1 MHPIDM
7 VALVIGMLICVAAGG
22 FVLAYVAREARRESR
37 DFWTPEGERL
47 IADARRR
54 GDEMWQRSGDLRQ
67 RVTSA
72 PSRVKK
78 DDASS

>member
-1 MHPIDM
+1 M

-22 FVLAYVAREARRESR
+22 FVLAYVAREARRDSR
-37 DFWTPEGERL
+37 EFWTPEGERL

-67 RVTSA
+67 RVTT
-72 PSRVKK
+72 
-78 DDASS
+78 ASTRGRGNGPRQE

>member
-1 MHPIDM
+1 MHPRDM

-22 FVLAYVAREARRESR
+22 FVLAYVARDARRDSR
-37 DFWTPEGERL
+37 EFWTPEGERL

-54 GDEMWQRSGDLRQ
+54 GDEMWQRSGELRH

-72 PSRVKK
+72 PSRAKGNNTS
-78 DDASS
+78 A